1 MIVDMDDTW
10 ELLMD
15 LVMAE
20 RARLPQIA
28 AEFRLSPP
36 QVYALRLL
44 EPEQPLP
51 MGRLACAL
59 GCDAS
64 NVTGIVDRLEQR
76 GLIERRPSERDRR
89 VKVLDLNT
97 GTERSL
103 TDTPSTGTWIS
114 WSSDSRS
121 IYYTREEPP
130 RGFIIRVVP
139 VAGGSPRTV
148 VYANL
153 PDRQVHRYGFS
164 LAKGRFYFPLVE
176 QKADVWVAEVEP
188 K

>member
-1 MIVDMDDTW
+1 MIVGMDDTW

-44 EPEQPLP
+44 EPDRPLP

-89 VKVLDLNT
+89 VKVLVVTAEGAEVRRALMIRL
-97 GTERSL
+97 G
-103 TDTPSTGTWIS
+103 
-114 WSSDSRS
+114 
-121 IYYTREEPP
+121 EPP
-130 RGFIIRVVP
+130 QAIAALSPADRRRL
-139 VAGGSPRTV
+139 AGILRRMLSRAAAAPAR
-148 VYANL
+148 
-153 PDRQVHRYGFS
+153 
-164 LAKGRFYFPLVE
+164 
-176 QKADVWVAEVEP
+176 
-188 K
+188 